1 MGLGALCPAARCSP
15 ELLEVS
21 RVGSRATRGN
31 QRYSGYSG
39 VLRGTQGSL
48 VRVLKGCSQELLEVS
63 RVEQE
68 LACGP
73 DALVQ
78 MYEQVGGTALGVPVE
93 YPLEHPLEYPLE
105 YPCEY
110 FVEYAL
116 NTLYIPREYHV
127 STHET
132 PASSPGTL

>member
-1 MGLGALCPAARCSP
+1 M
-15 ELLEVS
+15 
-21 RVGSRATRGN
+21 
-31 QRYSGYSG
+31 GYSG
-39 VLRGTQGSL
+39 VFRGTQGYSRYSGVLGALRDTQGSL

-78 MYEQVGGTALGVPVE
+78 MYEQVGGSALGVPVE
-93 YPLEHPLEYPLE
+93 YPLEDPLE

-110 FVEYAL
+110 FVECAL

-127 STHET
+127 STNET
-132 PASSPGTL
+132 PASSPGTS

>member
-21 RVGSRATRGN
+21 RVG
-31 QRYSGYSG
+31 YSG
-39 VLRGTQGSL
+39 VLRGTQGTL
-48 VRVLKGCSQELLEVS
+48 VRILKGCSQELLEVS

-78 MYEQVGGTALGVPVE
+78 MYEQVGGSALGVPIE
-93 YPLEHPLEYPLE
+93 
-105 YPCEY
+105 
-110 FVEYAL
+110 
-116 NTLYIPREYHV
+116 
-127 STHET
+127 
-132 PASSPGTL
+132 